1 MFGGAKAPS
10 YIYRVRLKKI
20 KVMINSLLTL
30 FLVVLGI
37 VGFIAAVFFVIVLAM
52 KVAFFAIRLVT
63 FPIRFILGEEF

>member
-1 MFGGAKAPS
+1 
-10 YIYRVRLKKI
+10 
-20 KVMINSLLTL
+20 MINALLTL

-52 KVAFFAIRLVT
+52 KIAFFVIRLVT